1 MFPRIRQEV
10 SIAPEPS
17 ALRCSPSTTC
27 VEVRQHLNQVE
38 TKPFQFSIFPYELL
52 MFYSLHSA
60 APSCETQSDNLIGMH
75 AYTVASVPFRPY
87 SFHLT
92 SMPRATSFM
101 LLRQC
106 FYRFAAVPLPHKPKR
121 KSSRDAPCFCLSV
134 TRRQPYRKSS
144 SSVIPYPIAN
154 FPLHIQ
160 QFLFTPMYIQ
170 VYLVILVVSIN
181 NH

>member
-17 ALRCSPSTTC
+17 ALRCSASTTC

-75 AYTVASVPFRPY
+75 AYTVASVPSVLVPPY
-87 SFHLT
+87 LHAACYKLHASPLV
-92 SMPRATSFM
+92 
-101 LLRQC
+101 LLPVRGC
-106 FYRFAAVPLPHKPKR
+106 
-121 KSSRDAPCFCLSV
+121 
-134 TRRQPYRKSS
+134 SS
-144 SSVIPYPIAN
+144 SA
-154 FPLHIQ
+154 Q
-160 QFLFTPMYIQ
+160 TETE
-170 VYLVILVVSIN
+170 VVA
-181 NH
+181 